1 MTRKKSHAHEST
13 KTSARSWA
21 NTRKDTPGNR
31 IRSAHLTEA
40 LRRHKKRTKNK
51 G

>member
-13 KTSARSWA
+13 ETSARSWT

-31 IRSAHLTEA
+31 IRSACFAEA
-40 LRRHKKRTKNK
+40 LHRHKKRTKSK